1 MIKTLLALAV
11 IMLTAEAK
19 TKPCE
24 YHRAFY
30 IGSTCKE
37 SMAQTANT
45 YAFHEKYPPVSG
57 KCFKIAAGN
66 PALYSSSTKTFAN
79 P

>member
-1 MIKTLLALAV
+1 MIKTILALAV
-11 IMLTAEAK
+11 IMLTTEAK
-19 TKPCE
+19 KCE

-30 IGSTCKE
+30 TGSTCLE
-37 SMAQTANT
+37 SNAQTANT

-66 PALYSSSTKTFAN
+66 PALYNGISITFAN
-79 P
+79 V